1 MTDCGGDD
9 SSANQ
14 KVAWLTPA
22 RLLRNCRMAAL
33 DEDADAG
40 NNFAFAH
47 GTKARRPAQNM
58 KKKIEYISRR
68 LI

>member
-14 KVAWLTPA
+14 KVTWLTPA

-33 DEDADAG
+33 DEDAG

-58 KKKIEYISRR
+58 KRKIEYTSRR

>member
-14 KVAWLTPA
+14 KVTSA

-33 DEDADAG
+33 DEDAG

-58 KKKIEYISRR
+58 KRKIEYTSRR